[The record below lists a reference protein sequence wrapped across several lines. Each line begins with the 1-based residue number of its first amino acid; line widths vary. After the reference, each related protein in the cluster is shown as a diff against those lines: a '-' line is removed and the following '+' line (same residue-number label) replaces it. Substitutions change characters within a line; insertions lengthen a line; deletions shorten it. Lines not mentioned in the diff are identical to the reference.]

1 MGSAMVT
8 DEMGWPPEIGG
19 WGRKEGRKSIAG
31 NREIE
36 RVDCRRVRASCAD
49 TIVSI
54 IVR

>member
-1 MGSAMVT
+1 MVT
-8 DEMGWPPEIGG
+8 DEMGRPPETGG
-19 WGRKEGRKSIAG
+19 GKEGRKSIVG

-49 TIVSI
+49 TIISI